1 MEIEKMFETAI
12 RTKMRFPY
20 KGMISVE
27 DLWDLSLRELD
38 SVFKTLNQQ
47 VKQTQDESLL
57 SVKSKEAETLET
69 QISIVRYIVSVKVFE
84 AEAAK
89 QAKEQREK
97 KQKIMEL
104 IAAKKEEALGN
115 KSIEELE
122 AMLAQFN

>member
-1 MEIEKMFETAI
+1 
-12 RTKMRFPY
+12 
-20 KGMISVE
+20 
-27 DLWDLSLRELD
+27 
-38 SVFKTLNQQ
+38 
-47 VKQTQDESLL
+47 
-57 SVKSKEAETLET
+57 VKSKEDETLET
-69 QISIVRYIVSVKVFE
+69 QISIVRYIVSVKIFE
-84 AEAAK
+84 AETAK

>member
-27 DLWDLSLRELD
+27 DLWDLPLRELD
-38 SVFKTLNQQ
+38 SVFKTLNKQ
-47 VKQTQDESLL
+47 VKQSQEESLL
-57 SVKSKEAETLET
+57 SVKSKEDETLET
-69 QISIVRYIVSVKVFE
+69 QISIVRYIVSVKIFE

-104 IAAKKEEALGN
+104 IAAKKEAALGN

>member
-27 DLWDLSLRELD
+27 DLWDLSIRELD
-38 SVFKTLNQQ
+38 SVFKTLNKQ
-47 VKQTQDESLL
+47 VKQSQEESLL
-57 SVKSKEAETLET
+57 SVKSKEDETLET

-122 AMLAQFN
+122 AMLAQFG

>member
-27 DLWDLSLRELD
+27 DLWDLPLRELD
-38 SVFKTLNQQ
+38 SVFKTLNKQ
-47 VKQTQDESLL
+47 VKQSQEESLL
-57 SVKSKEAETLET
+57 SVKSKEDETLET
-69 QISIVRYIVSVKVFE
+69 QISIVRYIVSVKIFE
-84 AEAAK
+84 AETAK

>member
-27 DLWDLSLRELD
+27 DLWDLPIRDLD
-38 SVFKTLNQQ
+38 SVFKALN
-47 VKQTQDESLL
+47 KQAKQSQEESLL
-57 SVKSKEAETLET
+57 SVKSKEDETLEM
-69 QISIVRYIVSVKVFE
+69 QISIVKYIVSVKVFE

>member
-27 DLWDLSLRELD
+27 DLWDLPIRDLD
-38 SVFKTLNQQ
+38 SVFKALNKQ
-47 VKQTQDESLL
+47 VKQSQEESLL
-57 SVKSKEAETLET
+57 SVKSKEDETLEM
-69 QISIVRYIVSVKVFE
+69 QISIVKYIVSVKVFE